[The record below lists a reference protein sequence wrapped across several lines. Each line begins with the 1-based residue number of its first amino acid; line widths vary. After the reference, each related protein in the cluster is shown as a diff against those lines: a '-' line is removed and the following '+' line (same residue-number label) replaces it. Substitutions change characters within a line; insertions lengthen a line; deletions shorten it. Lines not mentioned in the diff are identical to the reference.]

1 MLTHRDDEGSITV
14 LIIGYTTLTIGLL
27 MVGIVASKLFLAR
40 RALAAAADQAALQA
54 AQAVSTTR
62 IYDNGLACGDPLP
75 LSTSQAAA
83 VARTSLA
90 DSTDDL
96 RRTFH
101 SLGRPRTSVHQGVV
115 AVTLTGAMQLPFQSY
130 LGWLDPGH
138 GTVTV
143 TTTAHAQSPVADC

>member
-1 MLTHRDDEGSITV
+1 MLSRPKDDGSITV
-14 LIIGYTTLTIGLL
+14 LVIGYTAIAVALL

-62 IYDNGLACGDPLP
+62 IYADGLTCGSALP
-75 LSTSQAAA
+75 LSGSQAATA
-83 VARTSLA
+83 ARASLA
-90 DSTDDL
+90 SSRDDL

-101 SLGRPRTSVHQGVV
+101 SLGQPQTSVRQGVV
-115 AVTLTGAMQLPFQSY
+115 TVTLTASMRLPFQSY

-138 GTVTV
+138 SSVTV
-143 TTTAHAQSPVADC
+143 TTTAHAQSPVTSC